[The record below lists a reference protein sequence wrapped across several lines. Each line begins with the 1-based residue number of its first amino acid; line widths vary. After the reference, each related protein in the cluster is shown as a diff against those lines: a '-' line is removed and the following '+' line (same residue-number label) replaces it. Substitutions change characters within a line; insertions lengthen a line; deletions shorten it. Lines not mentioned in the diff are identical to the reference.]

1 MEKAVSFYF
10 YLLLLSFI
18 LIIMFIPQ
26 SYSLAIILC
35 FVTML
40 CWGSWGNT
48 QKLAGKSWRF
58 ELFYWDYALG
68 ILLFSL
74 LLGFTLGS
82 NGQHGRG
89 FIEDIRQADTR
100 NILNAILGGVV
111 FNASNIL
118 LVAAMAIAGMAVAF
132 PVGVGIALALGVIIN
147 YIFAPQGNPLWLF
160 AGLIFVV
167 AAIIIDAIAY
177 RKHSTSLKKV
187 SGKGILLS
195 VSGGVFM
202 SLFYR
207 FVASSMSTNF
217 EAPGAGKLTPYSA
230 IFFFAVG
237 LLVSNFLFNYL
248 IMKRPFEGE
257 PLSFKDYK
265 KGSFGVHLTGIAGG
279 VIWNLGMSMSILASG
294 KAGFAISYGLG
305 QGATLIAALWGVFIW
320 KEFKGASKAV
330 YTLIL
335 FMFLAY
341 LAGLGLLV
349 YAGA

>member
-1 MEKAVSFYF
+1 
-10 YLLLLSFI
+10 
-18 LIIMFIPQ
+18 MFIPQ
-26 SYSLAIILC
+26 SYPLAIILC
-35 FVTML
+35 VVTML

-58 ELFYWDYALG
+58 ELFYWDYVVG

-82 NGQHGRG
+82 HGINGRG
-89 FIEDIRQADTR
+89 FIEDIRQAEHA
-100 NILNAILGGVV
+100 NIHKAMLGGII

-118 LVAAMAIAGMAVAF
+118 LVAAMSIAGMAVAF

-147 YIFAPQGNPLWLF
+147 YLFAPHGNANWLF
-160 AGLIFVV
+160 AGVALIV

-177 RKHSTSLKKV
+177 KKHSSSLKNV

-195 VSGGVFM
+195 VSAGVLM
-202 SLFYR
+202 ALFYR
-207 FVASSMSTNF
+207 FVASSMVTSF
-217 EAPGAGKLTPYSA
+217 EAPEAGKLTPYSA
-230 IFFFAVG
+230 IFFFAIGV
-237 LLVSNFLFNYL
+237 LLSNFFFNYL

-257 PLSFKDYK
+257 PLTLKDYR
-265 KGSFGVHLTGIAGG
+265 KGSFGVHLTGVLGG
-279 VIWNLGMSMSILASG
+279 IIWNTGMSMSILASG

-320 KEFKGASKAV
+320 KEFKGASKQV
-330 YTLIL
+330 NTLVSL
-335 FMFLAY
+335 MFLAY
-341 LAGLGLLV
+341 LAGLALLV

>member
-1 MEKAVSFYF
+1 
-10 YLLLLSFI
+10 
-18 LIIMFIPQ
+18 MFIPQ

-35 FVTML
+35 IVTML

-58 ELFYWDYALG
+58 ELFYWDYVLG
-68 ILLFSL
+68 ILLFAI

-82 NGQHGRG
+82 TGEAGRG
-89 FIEDIRQADTR
+89 FVEDIRQADFA
-100 NILNAILGGVV
+100 NMLNAFIGGVV

-132 PVGVGIALALGVIIN
+132 PVGVGIALALGVIVN
-147 YIFAPQGNPLWLF
+147 YVFAPQGNAFWLF
-160 AGLIFVV
+160 LGVAFIV
-167 AAIIIDAIAY
+167 AAIIIDAVAY
-177 RKHSTSLKKV
+177 KKHSASLKKV

-195 VSGGVFM
+195 VAAGVLM

-207 FVASSMSTNF
+207 FVASSMAASF
-217 EAPGAGKLTPYSA
+217 ELPEAGKLTPYSA

-237 LLVSNFLFNYL
+237 VAVSNLFFNFF
-248 IMKRPFEGE
+248 IMKKPFDGA
-257 PLSFKDYK
+257 PLSFNDYV
-265 KGSFGVHLTGIAGG
+265 KGSFGVHLTGILGG
-279 VIWNLGMSMSILASG
+279 VIWNIGMAMSIIASG

-320 KEFKGASKAV
+320 KEFKGAAKTV
-330 YTLIL
+330 NTLVL
-335 FMFLAY
+335 LMFIAY
-341 LAGLGLLV
+341 LAGLAFLV

>member
-1 MEKAVSFYF
+1 
-10 YLLLLSFI
+10 
-18 LIIMFIPQ
+18 
-26 SYSLAIILC
+26 
-35 FVTML
+35 ML

-58 ELFYWDYALG
+58 ELFYWDYVLG

-82 NGQHGRG
+82 SGESGRS
-89 FIEDIRQADTR
+89 FTADIAQAEPK
-100 NILNAILGGVV
+100 NMLNSFLGGVI

-147 YIFAPQGNPLWLF
+147 YVFAPKGNPVLLF
-160 AGLIFVV
+160 IGVGFIV
-167 AAIIIDAIAY
+167 AAIIIDALAY
-177 RKHSTSLKKV
+177 KKHSASMQKV
-187 SGKGILLS
+187 SKKGILLS
-195 VSGGVFM
+195 VSAGILM
-202 SLFYR
+202 ALFYR
-207 FVASSMSTNF
+207 FVASSMATDFVSP
-217 EAPGAGKLTPYSA
+217 EPGKLTPYSA
-230 IFFFAVG
+230 VFFFAIGV
-237 LLVSNFLFNYL
+237 LISNFLFNYL

-257 PLSFKDYK
+257 PLSFKDYS
-265 KGSFGVHLTGIAGG
+265 KGSFGVHLTGILGG
-279 VIWNLGMSMSILASG
+279 VIWNIGMSLSIIASG

-320 KEFKGASKAV
+320 KEFKGATKSV
-330 YTLIL
+330 NTLVF

-341 LAGLGLLV
+341 LAGLALLV

>member
-1 MEKAVSFYF
+1 
-10 YLLLLSFI
+10 
-18 LIIMFIPQ
+18 MFIPQ

-35 FVTML
+35 AVTML

-58 ELFYWDYALG
+58 ELFYWDYVLG

-82 NGQHGRG
+82 NGENGRG
-89 FIEDIRQADTR
+89 FIDDIAQAEKG
-100 NILNAILGGVV
+100 NIFNAILGGII

-147 YIFAPQGNPLWLF
+147 YVFAPQGNATWLF
-160 AGLIFVV
+160 GGVTLIV

-177 RKHSTSLKKV
+177 KKHSASLKKV

-195 VSGGVFM
+195 ISAGVLM

-207 FVASSMSTNF
+207 FVASSMVTSF
-217 EAPGAGKLTPYSA
+217 EVPEAGKLTPYSA
-230 IFFFAVG
+230 IFFFATGV
-237 LLVSNFLFNYL
+237 LLSNFLFNYL
-248 IMKRPFEGE
+248 IMKRPFDGT
-257 PLSFKDYK
+257 PLSFKDYA
-265 KGSFGVHLTGIAGG
+265 KGSLGVHLTGIAGG
-279 VIWNLGMSMSILASG
+279 MIWNIGMSLSIIASG

-320 KEFKGASKAV
+320 KEFKGASKSV
-330 YTLIL
+330 NTLIFL
-335 FMFLAY
+335 MFLAY
-341 LAGLGLLV
+341 LAGLALLV
-349 YAGA
+349 YAGT